1 MENNSFSDDL
11 VRRLHSIKNKR
22 ARVVIDHI
30 LKHGFI
36 TTEDLYKYGYNH
48 PPRAARDVR
57 EAGIPLETFMVQGR
71 DGRRIA
77 AYRFGDLTK
86 IRQGKLGGRI
96 VLSKSLK
103 KQLYTLQDGRC
114 AICGGRFEFH
124 ELQSDHRIPYLVVG
138 ESVSQS
144 ISEYML
150 VCAPHNRSKSWTCE
164 HCVNGI
170 EYKDPSICATC
181 YWASPENYT
190 HVATQ
195 SERRVDIT
203 WQGKEVRS
211 YEQLKKA
218 AKREQITIPDYI
230 KIAITRLFKNKNNG
244 R

>member
-1 MENNSFSDDL
+1 MENNPLPDDL
-11 VRRLHSIKNKR
+11 IQRLQSVKNKR

-57 EAGIPLETFMVQGR
+57 EAGIPLETFVVQGS

-77 AYRFGDLTK
+77 AYRFGDLSK

-96 VLSKSLK
+96 VLSKKLK
-103 KQLYTLQDGRC
+103 KQLYALQDGRC
-114 AICGGRFEFH
+114 AICGARFALH
-124 ELQSDHRIPYLVVG
+124 ELQSDHRIPYLVAG
-138 ESVSQS
+138 ESISQNLS
-144 ISEYML
+144 DYML

-170 EYKDPSICATC
+170 EYKDPSICTTC

-195 SERRVDIT
+195 PERRVDIT
-203 WQGKEVRS
+203 WQGNEVRS
-211 YEQLKKA
+211 YEKLKRA
-218 AKREQITIPDYI
+218 ANKDKRTISDYI
-230 KIAITRLFKNKNNG
+230 KNVISSLFKNKK
-244 R
+244 